1 MRENCCAFYREV
13 CEVHFGRGK
22 PCLGCPE
29 AERDAL
35 AAEPEFL
42 VSQTPVPRKISAA
55 CQKVIGEDARDASI
69 NQVYDQV
76 FGFAQKFKRCY
87 PNPGKVCQT

>member
-1 MRENCCAFYREV
+1 MCKG
-13 CEVHFGRGK
+13 HFGQGR

-35 AAEPEFL
+35 AAGPEFL

-55 CQKVIGEDARDASI
+55 CQKVLGEGARDASI
-69 NQVYDQV
+69 NQVSDLSICIRTKNV
-76 FGFAQKFKRCY
+76 KVDTRIRGKFAKLD
-87 PNPGKVCQT
+87 

>member
-1 MRENCCAFYREV
+1 MRERIVTYSTCREV
-13 CEVHFGRGK
+13 CKGHFGQGR

-35 AAEPEFL
+35 AAGPEFL

-55 CQKVIGEDARDASI
+55 CQKVLGEGARDASI
-69 NQVYDQV
+69 NQVCDLASV
-76 FGFAQKFKRCY
+76 VAQKM
-87 PNPGKVCQT
+87 